1 MKKQT
6 REQKKQELKH
16 KKVERRKNMKNFFI
30 GIIVGIV
37 LATTG
42 TYAVIEQKAKKA
54 ATKEN
59 AEKVTKAAQNF
70 TDTIKS
76 VFE

>member
-1 MKKQT
+1 
-6 REQKKQELKH
+6 
-16 KKVERRKNMKNFFI
+16 MKNFLI

>member
-1 MKKQT
+1 
-6 REQKKQELKH
+6 
-16 KKVERRKNMKNFFI
+16 MKNFLI
-30 GIIVGIV
+30 GLVVGIV

-70 TDTIKS
+70 TDTIKG

>member
-1 MKKQT
+1 MKT
-6 REQKKQELKH
+6 
-16 KKVERRKNMKNFFI
+16 FFI
-30 GIIVGIV
+30 GLVVGIV

>member
-1 MKKQT
+1 
-6 REQKKQELKH
+6 
-16 KKVERRKNMKNFFI
+16 MKNFLI
-30 GIIVGIV
+30 GMVVGIIF
-37 LATTG
+37 ATTG

>member
-1 MKKQT
+1 M
-6 REQKKQELKH
+6 
-16 KKVERRKNMKNFFI
+16 V
-30 GIIVGIV
+30 VGIV

>member
-1 MKKQT
+1 
-6 REQKKQELKH
+6 
-16 KKVERRKNMKNFFI
+16 MKNFFI
-30 GIIVGIV
+30 GMIVGAIM
-37 LATTG
+37 ASTG

-59 AEKVTKAAQNF
+59 AEKVTKAAKDF

>member
-1 MKKQT
+1 
-6 REQKKQELKH
+6 
-16 KKVERRKNMKNFFI
+16 MKNFLI
-30 GIIVGIV
+30 GMVVGIV

-59 AEKVTKAAQNF
+59 AEKVTKAAKDF

>member
-1 MKKQT
+1 
-6 REQKKQELKH
+6 
-16 KKVERRKNMKNFFI
+16 MKNFFI
-30 GIIVGIV
+30 GMAIGIV

-59 AEKVTKAAQNF
+59 AEKVTKAAKDF

>member
-1 MKKQT
+1 MKQF
-6 REQKKQELKH
+6 L
-16 KKVERRKNMKNFFI
+16 I
-30 GIIVGIV
+30 GLVVGIV

>member
-1 MKKQT
+1 
-6 REQKKQELKH
+6 
-16 KKVERRKNMKNFFI
+16 MKNFFI

-59 AEKVTKAAQNF
+59 AEKVGKAAKEF
-70 TDTIKS
+70 GETIKD
-76 VFE
+76 VFND